1 MADKREKEM
10 FIVSDKRK
18 FTSEGEVREDA
29 VTSSEPVEEPKIE
42 PKAHDESK
50 PSMEKVVEL
59 SPEDAAKKQEAM
71 PPLPTAEEQTIQ
83 HADYKSAGKQ
93 VDDML
98 REHGA
103 PPNAFRETSFEQLVM
118 SLYITALVQLGAVR
132 QENQPPT
139 PPDIMAARQTID
151 TLGVLNDKTAGN
163 LNEKESNLLQ
173 HSLFELRMT
182 YVEVI
187 KMLNSAPK
195 VAPATTM
202 PPKK

>member
-29 VTSSEPVEEPKIE
+29 PITSEPAEEPKAE
-42 PKAHDESK
+42 PKVQDEAK
-50 PSMEKVVEL
+50 PHIEKVAEPT
-59 SPEDAAKKQEAM
+59 PEEAAKQDRDM
-71 PPLPTAEEQTIQ
+71 PPLPTAEEQTVN

-103 PPNAFRETSFEQLVM
+103 PPNAFRETNFEQLVM
-118 SLYITALVQLGAVR
+118 SLYMSALVQLGAVR
-132 QENQPPT
+132 QENQQPT
-139 PPDIMAARQTID
+139 PPDIIAARQTID
-151 TLGVLNDKTAGN
+151 TLGILQEKTAGN
-163 LNEKESNLLQ
+163 LNERESNLLQ

-195 VAPATTM
+195 VAPPTII